1 MRVQFVGPSH
11 PCRELRQ
18 KRSDAELVERVKK
31 LERRLVE
38 LESCLEG
45 QILRNNALEERLCKL
60 ENHERTTGIK
70 MSNPQ
75 DPRLNPSMDCPEP
88 APPTEGY
95 ECIKPPVGSVS
106 QESGKPPQVPTR
118 SMQSRCDEDKPPEM
132 MTSFSTK
139 TRSGTSICQEPIP
152 HSEEAEK
159 IGTPYHKEPKRY
171 VGKRKLWGT
180 RFFETEE
187 SIKGKIEKVL
197 EGKGEVLVRKIEVQ
211 DKGRV
216 KWWYWIEASE
226 LILRGLEDVKDKCD
240 KYWKLE
246 SSPFL
251 GGVRI
256 LPKKR

>member
-1 MRVQFVGPSH
+1 M
-11 PCRELRQ
+11 
-18 KRSDAELVERVKK
+18 
-31 LERRLVE
+31 ERRLVE

-75 DPRLNPSMDCPEP
+75 DPRPNPSMDCPKP
-88 APPTEGY
+88 APPSVGY
-95 ECIKPPVGSVS
+95 ECSKPPVGSGS

-118 SMQSRCDEDKPPEM
+118 SVQSRCDEDKPPEM
-132 MTSFSTK
+132 IASFNTK
-139 TRSGTSICQEPIP
+139 ARSGTSICQEPIP

-187 SIKGKIEKVL
+187 SIKGKIERVL
-197 EGKGEVLVRKIEVQ
+197 EGKG
-211 DKGRV
+211 D
-216 KWWYWIEASE
+216 
-226 LILRGLEDVKDKCD
+226 RG
-240 KYWKLE
+240 
-246 SSPFL
+246 F
-251 GGVRI
+251 G
-256 LPKKR
+256 